1 MSELVL
7 QATRMVVLAPFV
19 ASVLGLFVARR
30 RIASAVIA
38 STGGVVTL
46 LAGSYLLYAVHHDS
60 LAGEVSTIGALPLGQ
75 LRMPLHL
82 LVDELSAIVVFAVGI
97 VGLAIQLF
105 TKWYL
110 HDDDR
115 YGVFTGTVSLFLA
128 GMLLVVLSGDL
139 VLTLVGWEVMGWC
152 SYLLI
157 GHYSRKDSAS
167 RAATKA
173 FLVTRFADLAFVIG
187 LIILASGAGTT
198 NIRDLMATWSGLPGS
213 TLLTAALIC
222 LLSGIAGKSAQFPF
236 HDWLPDA
243 MEGPTPASALIHAA
257 TMVAAGTFVLARLF
271 PIFVLSDPARL
282 VLAVITAVTMI
293 GAAILAFGQS
303 DLKRLLAYST
313 ISQIAIMLS
322 ALAVAPVT
330 TGSGPAVLYLLSHAM
345 FKALLFLAIGWLS
358 VLVAGTSA
366 IALAG
371 GVRHHKQLR
380 VPLGIGFL
388 ALAGVPPLAGFVAK
402 EYVLAAAHDNIS
414 DLGSAAGWIVMV
426 AVGMSVVLTAAYCTR
441 AWLVLTHLSAEEEVT
456 HEAAIKEAG
465 QVEDVSIIAIFTEP
479 VSEGGIPPDS
489 APASGSTVTDVHAEP
504 EHGHADIH
512 RSARLS
518 VVVLAFLSVVGGL
531 IIFTPLV
538 QVEPH
543 ITWWLAA
550 SSLVLIVAS
559 WAGVRYLA
567 PVDGIGDAAARLGA
581 DRMVLFD
588 RGLGADGVY
597 VALASQVVRLA
608 DIVVVADRQ
617 VIDAYVRGTVVVTRW
632 IGVTGERVHTRKPS
646 SYLVWLLAG
655 LLAVGVVGVTSW

>member
-1 MSELVL
+1 MSEPVL
-7 QATRMVVLAPFV
+7 QATRMVVLVPFL

-30 RIASAVIA
+30 RLASAIIA

-46 LAGSYLLYAVHHDS
+46 LAGSYVLYAVHHDPF
-60 LAGEVSTIGALPLGQ
+60 AGEVSTIGALPLGQ

-115 YGVFTGTVSLFLA
+115 YGVFTATVSLFLA

-157 GHYSRKDSAS
+157 GHNSRKDSAS

-213 TLLTAALIC
+213 TLLTAAFIC

-293 GAAILAFGQS
+293 GAAVLAFGQS

-322 ALAVAPVT
+322 ALAIAPVT

-366 IALAG
+366 VALAG
-371 GVRHHKQLR
+371 GVRHHKQLK

-402 EYVLAAAHDNIS
+402 EYVLAAAHDNVS
-414 DLGSAAGWIVMV
+414 ESGSVAGWIVLV

-441 AWLVLTHLSAEEEVT
+441 AWLVLTHLSAEEEVI
-456 HEAAIKEAG
+456 HEAAIRAANEI
-465 QVEDVSIIAIFTEP
+465 EDVSLLTIFTEP
-479 VSEGGIPPDS
+479 AFEGDIPPDS
-489 APASGSTVTDVHAEP
+489 TPASASTVTDVHAEP
-504 EHGHADIH
+504 EHGHSDIH
-512 RSARLS
+512 GSARLS
-518 VVVLAFLSVVGGL
+518 IGLLAFLSVVGGL

-550 SSLVLIVAS
+550 SSLVLIVSA

-567 PVDGIGDAAARLGA
+567 PVDGIGDAAGRLGA
-581 DRMVLFD
+581 DRMALFD
-588 RGLGADGVY
+588 KGFGADGVY
-597 VALASQVVRLA
+597 VAVASQVVRLA
-608 DIVVVADRQ
+608 DIVVIADRQ

-632 IGVTGERVHTRKPS
+632 IGITGERAHTRRPS
-646 SYLVWLLAG
+646 SYLVWLLVG

>member
-1 MSELVL
+1 MSDPVL
-7 QATRMVVLAPFV
+7 WATRMVVLAPFV

-30 RIASAVIA
+30 RFASAVIA
-38 STGGVVTL
+38 STGGVITL
-46 LAGSYLLYAVHHDS
+46 LAGSYLLYAVHQDS

-115 YGVFTGTVSLFLA
+115 FGVFTATVSLFLA

-213 TLLTAALIC
+213 TLLTAAFIC

-322 ALAVAPVT
+322 ALAIAPVT

-366 IALAG
+366 VALAG
-371 GVRHHKQLR
+371 GVRHHKQLK

-414 DLGSAAGWIVMV
+414 ELGSAAGWIVMV

-456 HEAAIKEAG
+456 QAAAIKEARE
-465 QVEDVSIIAIFTEP
+465 VEDVSVIAIFTEP
-479 VSEGGIPPDS
+479 APEGRTPPDS

-504 EHGHADIH
+504 DHGHAEIH

-518 VVVLAFLSVVGGL
+518 VGVLAFLSVVGGL

-559 WAGVRYLA
+559 WAGVRFLA
-567 PVDGIGDAAARLGA
+567 PVDGIGDAAERLGA
-581 DRMVLFD
+581 GRMALFD

-646 SYLVWLLAG
+646 SYLVWLLVG

>member
-1 MSELVL
+1 MSDLL
-7 QATRMVVLAPFV
+7 SQSARLVVLVPFV
-19 ASVLGLFVARR
+19 ASLLGLAVARR
-30 RIASAVIA
+30 RFASAVIA

-46 LAGSYLLYAVHHDS
+46 LAATYVLYGVHN
-60 LAGEVSTIGALPLGQ
+60 GPFTPEVSTIGALPLGSLQ
-75 LRMPLHL
+75 MPLHL
-82 LVDELSAIVVFAVGI
+82 LLDDLSAIVVFAVAI

-115 YGVFTGTVSLFLA
+115 YGVFTATVSLFLA

-157 GHYSRKDSAS
+157 GHNSRKDSAS
-167 RAATKA
+167 RAAIKA
-173 FLVTRFADLAFVIG
+173 FLVTRTADLAFVIG
-187 LIILASGAGTT
+187 LIILAAGARTT
-198 NIRDLMATWSGLPGS
+198 SIPDLMATWSGTPGAA
-213 TLLTAALIC
+213 LTAAFLC

-322 ALAVAPVT
+322 ALAIAPVT

-366 IALAG
+366 VKMSG
-371 GVRHHKQLR
+371 GVRHHPALK
-380 VPLGIGFL
+380 VPLAIGFL
-388 ALAGVPPLAGFVAK
+388 ALAGVPPLVGFVAK
-402 EYVLAAAHDNIS
+402 EFVLGAAHDNAS
-414 DLGSAAGWIVMV
+414 ESGSAAGWIVMV

-456 HEAAIKEAG
+456 HEAAIKSADE
-465 QVEDVSIIAIFTEP
+465 VEDVSLLKMFTEP
-479 VSEGGIPPDS
+479 AAGSEITPES
-489 APASGSTVTDVHAEP
+489 APASGSTVVDVHAEP

-518 VVVLAFLSVVGGL
+518 VGLLAFLSVVGGL

-543 ITWWLAA
+543 ITWWLAI
-550 SSLVLIVAS
+550 SSLVLI
-559 WAGVRYLA
+559 LA
-567 PVDGIGDAAARLGA
+567 TGFTVQRMALSQGSGDAAERLGA

-588 RGLGADGVY
+588 KGFGTDGVY
-597 VALASQVVRLA
+597 VAVASRVVQLARVVVLA
-608 DIVVVADRQ
+608 DRE
-617 VIDAYVRGTVVVTRW
+617 VIDAYVRGTVVATRW
-632 IGVTGERVHTRKPS
+632 IGIASERTHTRKPS
-646 SYLVWLLAG
+646 SYLVWVLIG
-655 LLAVGVVGVTSW
+655 LLAVGATGVTLW